1 MAESK
6 RQLLSIG
13 VFLLIIV
20 AVIVLFAASLV
31 PLADVLPLILV
42 LAGIWVLTLAVMR
55 NQAPMKYE
63 RGAFS
68 TLNMGLLLI
77 AVGGAWYLLYIN
89 WLYSIALVLLVLG
102 AIAIAA
108 ALKRSK

>member
-1 MAESK
+1 MSESK
-6 RQLLSIG
+6 RQLLTIG

-20 AVIVLFAASLV
+20 AVIVLFAANLV
-31 PLADVLPLILV
+31 PLADVIPLILV
-42 LAGIWVLTLAVMR
+42 LGGVWILALATMR
-55 NQAPMKYE
+55 KQAPQKYE

-77 AVGGAWYLLYIN
+77 AVGGAWYLFYIN
-89 WLYSIALVLLVLG
+89 WIYSIALVLLVLG

-108 ALKRSK
+108 ALKRK

>member
-20 AVIVLFAASLV
+20 AVIVLFAANLV
-31 PLADVLPLILV
+31 PLADVVPLILV
-42 LAGIWVLTLAVMR
+42 LSGLWFLALAAMR

-77 AVGGAWYLLYIN
+77 AVGGAWYLYYIN
-89 WLYSIALVLLVLG
+89 WLYSVALVLLVLG
-102 AIAIAA
+102 AIAIVA

>member
-20 AVIVLFAASLV
+20 AVIVLFAATLV
-31 PLADVLPLILV
+31 PLADVVPLILV
-42 LAGIWVLTLAVMR
+42 LGGVWILVLATMR
-55 NQAPMKYE
+55 SQAPQKYE

-89 WLYSIALVLLVLG
+89 WLYSIALLLLVLG

-108 ALKRSK
+108 ALKRK

>member
-20 AVIVLFAASLV
+20 VVILLFAANLV
-31 PLADVLPLILV
+31 PLADVIPVILV
-42 LAGIWVLTLAVMR
+42 LSGLWILALAAMR
-55 NQAPMKYE
+55 KQAPQTYE
-63 RGAFS
+63 RNPFS
-68 TLNMGLLLI
+68 TLSMGLLLI
-77 AVGGAWYLLYIN
+77 ALGGAWYLLYVN
-89 WLYSIALVLLVLG
+89 WLYSIALVLLVLA

-108 ALKRSK
+108 ALKRK

>member
-1 MAESK
+1 MSESK
-6 RQLLSIG
+6 RQLLTIG

-20 AVIVLFAASLV
+20 AVIVLFAVNLV

-42 LAGIWVLTLAVMR
+42 LSGVWILVLAAIR
-55 NQAPMKYE
+55 GQAPQKYE

-77 AVGGAWYLLYIN
+77 AVGGAWYLLYVN
-89 WLYSIALVLLVLG
+89 WLYSIALLLLVLG

-108 ALKRSK
+108 ALKRK